1 MYVDDILV
9 TGNDHIV
16 IGKVLESLAARFSI
30 KDPTDL
36 RYFFGIEATRTAI
49 RLHLMQR
56 RYVLDL
62 LAKTI

>member
-16 IGKVLESLAARFSI
+16 IGKVLESLAPRFSI

-36 RYFFGIEATRTAI
+36 RYFLGIEATRTATG
-49 RLHLMQR
+49 LQLMQW